1 MDTSDP
7 HIVFDKNGFCNHCT
21 NALNRL
27 YRRDKTRDK
36 LILNEKIK
44 RIKENGKSFKYDC
57 IIGLSGGVDSTFLA
71 FLVKVKYGL
80 RPLAVHLD
88 NGWNSK
94 QAVKN
99 IKSIVKKLDIDLHTH
114 VIDWE
119 EFKQIQLAYL
129 KSSVL
134 NLEVPTDHAITASLF
149 NLANDNNIKFILSGF
164 NPYTEGILP
173 KSWSFNT
180 NDLRNLIHIVSSFSS
195 NIKIKT
201 FPTLGEKRFKELKK
215 RIEIIDIYE
224 FEEFNLSHAL
234 EVIQKELSWIPYGNK
249 HYESVWTRFYQGFI
263 LPQKYKIDKRR
274 AHLSNQ
280 ICLGEKT
287 REEAISEINH
297 NPYDINL
304 LSEDKEYVLKKFNLS
319 PQEFNE
325 IINSKVISHFHY
337 KTDLKSFLLKRI
349 MIPTNPIYKIYKKII
364 KKHNF
369 GRDF

>member
-1 MDTSDP
+1 
-7 HIVFDKNGFCNHCT
+7 
-21 NALNRL
+21 
-27 YRRDKTRDK
+27 
-36 LILNEKIK
+36 
-44 RIKENGKSFKYDC
+44 
-57 IIGLSGGVDSTFLA
+57 
-71 FLVKVKYGL
+71 LVKVKYGL

-88 NGWNSK
+88 NGWNAK

-99 IKSIVKKLDIDLHTH
+99 IKSIVKILDIDLHTH

-134 NLEVPTDHAITASLF
+134 NLEVPTDHAITATLF
-149 NLANDNNIKFILSGF
+149 NTASQNNIKYILSGF

-180 NDLRNLIHIVSSFSS
+180 NDLRNLKHIVASFTS
-195 NIKIKT
+195 NFKIKT
-201 FPTLGEKRFKELKK
+201 FPTLGEKRFHELRKN
-215 RIEIIDIYE
+215 IEIIDVYE
-224 FEEFNLSHAL
+224 FEEFNLSQVL
-234 EVIQKELSWIPYGNK
+234 GVIQKELGWVPYGNK

-263 LPQKYKIDKRR
+263 LPEKYKIDKRR

-287 REEAISEINH
+287 REEALELINF
-297 NPYDINL
+297 NPYDEIL
-304 LSEDKEYVLKKFNLS
+304 LSEDKEFVLKKFNLS
-319 PQEFNE
+319 AQEFNQ
-325 IINSKVISHFHY
+325 IMNSKVVSHFHY
-337 KTDLKSFLLKRI
+337 KTDLKSFLLKKI
-349 MIPTNPIYKIYKKII
+349 MIPTNPIYKIYKKFI